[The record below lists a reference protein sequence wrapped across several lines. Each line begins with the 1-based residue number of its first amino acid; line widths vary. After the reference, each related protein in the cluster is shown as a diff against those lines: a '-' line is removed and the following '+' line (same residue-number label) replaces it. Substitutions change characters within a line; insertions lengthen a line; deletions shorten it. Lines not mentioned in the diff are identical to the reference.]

1 MRKIRNPDSRKNKP
15 VRCARVSASLSLS
28 VYVFMSAGLQFEVFV
43 QFFIGTFEDSPSLLS
58 DLRLAANRNL
68 SSPGGFWSVLRVYL
82 NLNAPGQTLLNFT
95 SVRANK
101 FILFNDCKI
110 YQVLN
115 RTEALCKLL

>member
-15 VRCARVSASLSLS
+15 VKCARVSVSLSLS

-68 SSPGGFWSVLRVYL
+68 SSPGGFWSVLPCVLACALPSRRI
-82 NLNAPGQTLLNFT
+82 LLHLT
-95 SVRANK
+95 RVRASRLTPFNEFSRNIAK
-101 FILFNDCKI
+101 FIKC
-110 YQVLN
+110 
-115 RTEALCKLL
+115 